1 MGNMKEI
8 LVKIRF
14 LIPTLPRAEK
24 AIAEALMEHPE
35 AITYMTLA
43 EISKESGS
51 SEASV
56 IRFCKRMGYSG
67 YSALQSAIRE
77 AMEGEN
83 VPHEEE
89 LKVSDSDNMQEIIKK
104 IYQSNVQTLT
114 DTMLLASEQCERALE
129 ALLSAKSIHFFGA
142 GDAYAVCQL
151 AYMKFKRLGIPC
163 SAEEDIMLQ
172 MITAS
177 NLTKRDV
184 AIAISYDGR
193 SKNVVDALRIAKQA
207 GATTISI
214 TKKNK
219 TPLLRYTDI
228 KLFIAV
234 NDLSFDRE
242 KVTRRVAD
250 QFIMDALYM
259 GYVMY
264 SGRNYKEQLKKTQIA
279 IDRNK
284 L

>member
-1 MGNMKEI
+1 MKNMKDI

-14 LIPTLPRAEK
+14 LIPSLPRAEK
-24 AIAEALMEHPE
+24 AIAEALAEHPE
-35 AITYMTLA
+35 AITYMTLS

-56 IRFCKRMGYSG
+56 IRFCKRMGFGG
-67 YSALQSAIRE
+67 YSALQQAIAE
-77 AMEGEN
+77 AMEGADET
-83 VPHEEE
+83 HAEE
-89 LKVSDSDNMQEIIKK
+89 LQVSHEDSMYEIIQKV
-104 IYQSNVQTLT
+104 YQSNVQTLT
-114 DTMLLASEQCERALE
+114 DTMVLVSEQCERALE
-129 ALLSAKSIHFFGA
+129 ALLAAKSIHFFGA

-151 AYMKFKRLGIPC
+151 AYMKFQRLGIPC
-163 SAEEDIMLQ
+163 SAEGDIMLQ

-177 NLTKRDV
+177 NMSQGDV

-193 SKNVVDALRIAKQA
+193 SKNVVEALRIAKQM

-250 QFIMDALYM
+250 QFIIDALYM
-259 GYVMY
+259 GYVMR

-279 IDRNK
+279 IDGNK
-284 L
+284 I

>member
-1 MGNMKEI
+1 MRKMKDI
-8 LVKIRF
+8 LVKIR
-14 LIPTLPRAEK
+14 LVVLSLPRAEK
-24 AIAEALMEHPE
+24 AIAEALVEHPE
-35 AITYMTLA
+35 AITYMTLS
-43 EISKESGS
+43 EISRESGS

-56 IRFCKRMGYSG
+56 IRFCKRMGFGG
-67 YSALQSAIRE
+67 YSALQREIKEAIE
-77 AMEGEN
+77 EEN
-83 VPHEEE
+83 VMPLED
-89 LKVSDSDNMQEIIKK
+89 LKISNEDNLYEITRKV
-104 IYQSNVQTLT
+104 YQSNVQTLT
-114 DTMLLASEQCERALE
+114 DTMVLIDEQCDRALE

-151 AYMKFKRLGIPC
+151 SYMKFKRLGIPC
-163 SAEEDIMLQ
+163 SAEGDVMLQ

-177 NLTKRDV
+177 NMSKGDV

-193 SKNVVDALRIAKQA
+193 SKNVVEALRIAKKM
-207 GATTISI
+207 GATTISV

-228 KLFIAV
+228 RLFIAV

-250 QFIMDALYM
+250 QFIMDVLYL
-259 GYVMY
+259 GYVMR

-279 IDRNK
+279 IDGNK
-284 L
+284 I

>member
-1 MGNMKEI
+1 MKDI
-8 LVKIRF
+8 LVKIRC
-14 LIPTLPRAEK
+14 LIPSLPRAEK

-35 AITYMTLA
+35 AITYMTLS

-56 IRFCKRMGYSG
+56 IRFCKRMGFGG
-67 YSALQSAIRE
+67 YSALQQAIAE
-77 AMEGEN
+77 AL
-83 VPHEEE
+83 EEE
-89 LKVSDSDNMQEIIKK
+89 GAPHLEDLKVSDGDSLYEITRKV
-104 IYQSNVQTLT
+104 YQSNVQTLT
-114 DTMLLASEQCERALE
+114 DTMVLINEQCDRALE
-129 ALLSAKSIHFFGA
+129 ALLEAKSIHFFGA

-151 AYMKFKRLGIPC
+151 SYMKFKRLGIPC
-163 SAEEDIMLQ
+163 SAEGDVMLQ

-177 NLTKRDV
+177 NLSKGDV

-193 SKNVVDALRIAKQA
+193 SKNVVEALRIAKQM

-214 TKKNK
+214 TKKHK

-234 NDLSFDRE
+234 NDLSFERE

-250 QFIMDALYM
+250 QFIMDVLYM
-259 GYVMY
+259 GYMMR
-264 SGRNYKEQLKKTQIA
+264 SGRNYKEQLKKSQVA
-279 IDRNK
+279 IDGNK
-284 L
+284 I

>member
-1 MGNMKEI
+1 MKNMKDI
-8 LVKIRF
+8 MVKIQF
-14 LIPTLPRAEK
+14 LIPSLPRAEK
-24 AIAEALMEHPE
+24 AIAVALAEHPE
-35 AITYMTLA
+35 AITYMTLS

-56 IRFCKRMGYSG
+56 IRFCKRMGFSG
-67 YSALQSAIRE
+67 YSALQQAIAE

-83 VPHEEE
+83 ESHAEE
-89 LKVSDSDNMQEIIKK
+89 LQVSHEDSMYEIIQKV
-104 IYQSNVQTLT
+104 YQSNVQTLT
-114 DTMLLASEQCERALE
+114 DTMILVSEQCERALE
-129 ALLSAKSIHFFGA
+129 ALLSARSIHFFGA

-151 AYMKFKRLGIPC
+151 AHMKISRLGIPC
-163 SAEEDIMLQ
+163 SAEGDIMLQ

-177 NLTKRDV
+177 NMTKGDV

-193 SKNVVDALRIAKQA
+193 SKNVVEALRIAKQM

-259 GYVMY
+259 GYVMR
-264 SGRNYKEQLKKTQIA
+264 SGRNYKKQLKKTQIA
-279 IDRNK
+279 IDGNK
-284 L
+284 I

>member
-1 MGNMKEI
+1 MNEI

-14 LIPTLPRAEK
+14 LLPSLPRAEK
-24 AIAEALMEHPE
+24 AIAESLVEHPE

-43 EISKESGS
+43 EIAKESGS

-67 YSALQSAIRE
+67 YTAMQKDLSRALSEENALQTEDLR
-77 AMEGEN
+77 
-83 VPHEEE
+83 
-89 LKVSDSDNMQEIIKK
+89 VSDNDSMMEIIKK
-104 IYQSNVQTLT
+104 VYRSNVQTLS
-114 DTMLLASEQCERALE
+114 DTMALVGESCNEALE
-129 ALLSAKSIHFFGA
+129 ALLKAKSIHFFGA
-142 GDAYAVCQL
+142 GDAHAVCQL
-151 AYMKFKRLGIPC
+151 SYMKFKRLGIPC
-163 SAEEDIMLQ
+163 SAEGDIMLQ

-177 NLTKRDV
+177 NMSKGDV

-193 SKNVVDALRIAKQA
+193 SKNVVEALRIAKQM

-214 TKKNK
+214 TKKTR

-234 NDLSFDRE
+234 NDLSVDRE

-279 IDRNK
+279 IDGNK
-284 L
+284 I

>member
-1 MGNMKEI
+1 MKM
-8 LVKIRF
+8 RF
-14 LIPTLPRAEK
+14 LLPTLPRAEK
-24 AIAEALMEHPE
+24 AIAGALVEHPD

-43 EISKESGS
+43 EIAKESGS

-67 YSALQSAIRE
+67 YTAMQKDMGRALEEDNLSQA
-77 AMEGEN
+77 EN
-83 VPHEEE
+83 LQVENNDDM
-89 LKVSDSDNMQEIIKK
+89 SEIIKK
-104 IYQSNVQTLT
+104 VYQSNVQTLT
-114 DTMLLASEQCERALE
+114 DTMAMAGESCERALKV
-129 ALLSAKSIHFFGA
+129 LLKAKSIHFFGA

-151 AYMKFKRLGIPC
+151 SYMKFKRLGIPC
-163 SAEEDIMLQ
+163 SAEGDVMLQ

-177 NLTKRDV
+177 NMSKGDV

-193 SKNVVDALRIAKQA
+193 SKNVVEALRIAKKM

-214 TKKNK
+214 TKKNR

-228 KLFIAV
+228 KIFIAV

-250 QFIMDALYM
+250 QFIMDTLYM
-259 GYVMY
+259 GYVMR

-279 IDRNK
+279 INGNK
-284 L
+284 I

>member
-1 MGNMKEI
+1 MKEI

-89 LKVSDSDNMQEIIKK
+89 LRVSDSDNMQEIIKK

-114 DTMLLASEQCERALE
+114 DTMVLASEQCERALE

>member
-1 MGNMKEI
+1 M
-8 LVKIRF
+8 
-14 LIPTLPRAEK
+14 
-24 AIAEALMEHPE
+24 
-35 AITYMTLA
+35 Y
-43 EISKESGS
+43 
-51 SEASV
+51 
-56 IRFCKRMGYSG
+56 
-67 YSALQSAIRE
+67 
-77 AMEGEN
+77 
-83 VPHEEE
+83 
-89 LKVSDSDNMQEIIKK
+89 EIIQKV
-104 IYQSNVQTLT
+104 YQSNVQTLT
-114 DTMLLASEQCERALE
+114 DTMVLVSEQCERALE
-129 ALLSAKSIHFFGA
+129 ALLAAKSIHFFGA

-163 SAEEDIMLQ
+163 SAEGDIMLQ

-177 NLTKRDV
+177 NMSQGDV

-193 SKNVVDALRIAKQA
+193 SKNVVEALRIAKQM

-250 QFIMDALYM
+250 QFIIDALYM
-259 GYVMY
+259 GYVMR

-279 IDRNK
+279 IDGNK
-284 L
+284 I

>member
-1 MGNMKEI
+1 MKNMKDI

-14 LIPTLPRAEK
+14 LIPSLPRAEK
-24 AIAEALMEHPE
+24 AIAEALAEHPE
-35 AITYMTLA
+35 AITYMTLS

-56 IRFCKRMGYSG
+56 IRFCKRMGFGG
-67 YSALQSAIRE
+67 YSALQQAIAE
-77 AMEGEN
+77 AMEGADET
-83 VPHEEE
+83 HAEE
-89 LKVSDSDNMQEIIKK
+89 LQVSHEDSMYEIIQKV
-104 IYQSNVQTLT
+104 YQSNVQTLT
-114 DTMLLASEQCERALE
+114 DTMVLVSEQCERALE
-129 ALLSAKSIHFFGA
+129 ALLAAKSIHFFGA

-151 AYMKFKRLGIPC
+151 AYMKFKRLGI
-163 SAEEDIMLQ
+163 MLQ

-177 NLTKRDV
+177 NMSQGDV

-193 SKNVVDALRIAKQA
+193 SKNVVEALRIAKQM

-250 QFIMDALYM
+250 QFIIDALYM
-259 GYVMY
+259 GYVMR

-279 IDRNK
+279 IDGNK
-284 L
+284 I

>member
-1 MGNMKEI
+1 MKNMKDI

-14 LIPTLPRAEK
+14 LIPSLPRAEK
-24 AIAEALMEHPE
+24 AIAEALAEHPE
-35 AITYMTLA
+35 AITYMTLS

-56 IRFCKRMGYSG
+56 IRFCKRMGFG
-67 YSALQSAIRE
+67 GDSALQQAIAE
-77 AMEGEN
+77 AMEGADET
-83 VPHEEE
+83 HAEE
-89 LKVSDSDNMQEIIKK
+89 LQVSHEDSMYEIIQKV
-104 IYQSNVQTLT
+104 YQSNVQTLT
-114 DTMLLASEQCERALE
+114 DTMVLVSEQCERALE
-129 ALLSAKSIHFFGA
+129 ALLAAKSIHFFGA

-163 SAEEDIMLQ
+163 SAEGDIMLQ

-177 NLTKRDV
+177 NMSQGDV

-193 SKNVVDALRIAKQA
+193 SKNVVEALRIAKQM

-250 QFIMDALYM
+250 QFIIDALYM
-259 GYVMY
+259 GYVMR

-279 IDRNK
+279 IDGNK
-284 L
+284 I

>member
-1 MGNMKEI
+1 MKNMKDI

-14 LIPTLPRAEK
+14 LIPSLPRAEK
-24 AIAEALMEHPE
+24 AIAEALAEHPE
-35 AITYMTLA
+35 AITYMTLS

-56 IRFCKRMGYSG
+56 IRFCKRMGFGG
-67 YSALQSAIRE
+67 YSALQQAIAE
-77 AMEGEN
+77 AMEGADET
-83 VPHEEE
+83 HAEE
-89 LKVSDSDNMQEIIKK
+89 LQVSHEDSMYEIIQKV
-104 IYQSNVQTLT
+104 YQSNVQTLT
-114 DTMLLASEQCERALE
+114 DTMVLVSEQCERALE
-129 ALLSAKSIHFFGA
+129 ALLAAKSIHFFGA

-163 SAEEDIMLQ
+163 SAEGDIMLQ

-177 NLTKRDV
+177 NMSQGDV

-193 SKNVVDALRIAKQA
+193 SKNVVEALRIAKQM

-250 QFIMDALYM
+250 QFIIDALYM
-259 GYVMY
+259 GYVMR
-264 SGRNYKEQLKKTQIA
+264 SGRNYKEQLEKTQIA
-279 IDRNK
+279 IDGNK
-284 L
+284 I

>member
-1 MGNMKEI
+1 MNEI

-14 LIPTLPRAEK
+14 LLPSLPRAEK
-24 AIAEALMEHPE
+24 AIAEALVEHPE
-35 AITYMTLA
+35 AVTYMTLA
-43 EISKESGS
+43 EIAKESGS

-67 YSALQSAIRE
+67 YTAIQKDLSRALSEENALQTE
-77 AMEGEN
+77 D
-83 VPHEEE
+83 
-89 LKVSDSDNMQEIIKK
+89 LQVSDNDSMMEIIKK
-104 IYQSNVQTLT
+104 VYRSNVQTLS
-114 DTMLLASEQCERALE
+114 DTMALVGESCNEALE
-129 ALLSAKSIHFFGA
+129 ALLKAKSIHFFGA
-142 GDAYAVCQL
+142 GDAHAVCRL

-163 SAEEDIMLQ
+163 SSEGDIMLQ

-177 NLTKRDV
+177 NMSKGDV

-193 SKNVVDALRIAKQA
+193 SKNVVEALRIAKQM

-214 TKKNK
+214 TKKTH

-234 NDLSFDRE
+234 NDLSVDRE

-259 GYVMY
+259 GYVMH

-279 IDRNK
+279 IDGNK
-284 L
+284 I

>member
-1 MGNMKEI
+1 MKNMKDI
-8 LVKIRF
+8 MVKIQF
-14 LIPTLPRAEK
+14 LIPSLPRAEK
-24 AIAEALMEHPE
+24 AIAVALAEHPE
-35 AITYMTLA
+35 AITYMTLS

-56 IRFCKRMGYSG
+56 IRFCKRMGFSG
-67 YSALQSAIRE
+67 YSTLQQAIAE

-83 VPHEEE
+83 ESHAEE
-89 LKVSDSDNMQEIIKK
+89 LQVSHEDSMYEIIQKV
-104 IYQSNVQTLT
+104 YQSNVQTLT
-114 DTMLLASEQCERALE
+114 DTMILVSEQCERALE
-129 ALLSAKSIHFFGA
+129 ALLSARSIHFFGA

-163 SAEEDIMLQ
+163 SAEGDIMLQ

-177 NLTKRDV
+177 NMTKGDV

-193 SKNVVDALRIAKQA
+193 SKNVVEALRIAKQM

-259 GYVMY
+259 GYVMR
-264 SGRNYKEQLKKTQIA
+264 SGRNYKKQLKKTQIA
-279 IDRNK
+279 IDGNK
-284 L
+284 I

>member
-1 MGNMKEI
+1 MKNMKDI

-14 LIPTLPRAEK
+14 LIPSLPRAEK
-24 AIAEALMEHPE
+24 AIAEALAEHPE
-35 AITYMTLA
+35 AVTYMTLA

-56 IRFCKRMGYSG
+56 IRFCKRMGFGG
-67 YSALQSAIRE
+67 YSALQQAIAE
-77 AMEGEN
+77 AVEGEN
-83 VPHEEE
+83 ETNAEE
-89 LKVSDSDNMQEIIKK
+89 LQVFGGDSMYEIIQKV
-104 IYQSNVQTLT
+104 YQSNVQTLT
-114 DTMLLASEQCERALE
+114 DTMVLVSEQCERALK
-129 ALLSAKSIHFFGA
+129 ALLSARSIHFFGA

-163 SAEEDIMLQ
+163 SAEGDIMLQ

-177 NLTKRDV
+177 NMSQGDV

-193 SKNVVDALRIAKQA
+193 SKNVVEALRIAKQM

-259 GYVMY
+259 GYVMH

-279 IDRNK
+279 IDGNK
-284 L
+284 I

>member
-1 MGNMKEI
+1 MNEI

-14 LIPTLPRAEK
+14 LLPSLPRAEK
-24 AIAEALMEHPE
+24 AIAEALVEHPE

-43 EISKESGS
+43 EIAKESGS

-67 YSALQSAIRE
+67 YTAMQTDIARALTEETASQSEDLRVYE
-77 AMEGEN
+77 T
-83 VPHEEE
+83 
-89 LKVSDSDNMQEIIKK
+89 DSMSEIIKK
-104 IYQSNVQTLT
+104 VYQSNVQTLT
-114 DTMLLASEQCERALE
+114 DTMVLVGENCNQALE
-129 ALLSAKSIHFFGA
+129 ALLKAKSIHFFGA

-163 SAEEDIMLQ
+163 SAEGDVMLQ
-172 MITAS
+172 MITACNMS
-177 NLTKRDV
+177 KGDV

-193 SKNVVDALRIAKQA
+193 SKNVVEALKIAKKM

-214 TKKNK
+214 TKKTR
-219 TPLLRYTDI
+219 TPLLQYTDI

-250 QFIMDALYM
+250 QFIMDVLYM

-279 IDRNK
+279 IDGNK
-284 L
+284 I

>member
-1 MGNMKEI
+1 MKNMKDI

-14 LIPTLPRAEK
+14 LIPSLPRAEK
-24 AIAEALMEHPE
+24 AIAEALAEHPE
-35 AITYMTLA
+35 AITYMTLS

-56 IRFCKRMGYSG
+56 IRFCKRMGFGG
-67 YSALQSAIRE
+67 YSALQQAIAE
-77 AMEGEN
+77 AMEGADET
-83 VPHEEE
+83 HAEE
-89 LKVSDSDNMQEIIKK
+89 LQVSHEDSMYEIIQKV
-104 IYQSNVQTLT
+104 YQSNVQTLT
-114 DTMLLASEQCERALE
+114 DTMVLVSEQCERALE
-129 ALLSAKSIHFFGA
+129 ALLAAKSIHFFGA

-163 SAEEDIMLQ
+163 SAEGDIMLQ

-177 NLTKRDV
+177 NMSQGDV

-193 SKNVVDALRIAKQA
+193 SKNVVEALRIAKQM

-250 QFIMDALYM
+250 QFIIDALYM
-259 GYVMY
+259 GYVMR

-279 IDRNK
+279 IDGNK
-284 L
+284 I

>member
-1 MGNMKEI
+1 MRNMKDI

-14 LIPTLPRAEK
+14 LIPSLPRAEK
-24 AIAEALMEHPE
+24 AIAEALAEHPE
-35 AITYMTLA
+35 AVTYMTLA

-56 IRFCKRMGYSG
+56 IRFCKRMGFGG
-67 YSALQSAIRE
+67 YSALQQAIAE
-77 AMEGEN
+77 AVEGESET
-83 VPHEEE
+83 HAED
-89 LKVSDSDNMQEIIKK
+89 LQVSGEDSMYEIIQKV
-104 IYQSNVQTLT
+104 YQSNVQTLT
-114 DTMLLASEQCERALE
+114 DTMVLVSEQCERALE

-163 SAEEDIMLQ
+163 SAEGDIMLQ

-177 NLTKRDV
+177 NMSRGDV

-193 SKNVVDALRIAKQA
+193 SKNVVEALRIAKQM

-259 GYVMY
+259 GYVMR

-279 IDRNK
+279 IDGNK
-284 L
+284 I

>member
-1 MGNMKEI
+1 MNEV
-8 LVKIRF
+8 LVRIRF
-14 LIPTLPRAEK
+14 LLPSLPRAEK
-24 AIAEALMEHPE
+24 AIAEALVEHPE

-43 EISKESGS
+43 EIAKESGS

-67 YSALQSAIRE
+67 YTAMQTDIARALAEGTASQSEDLR
-77 AMEGEN
+77 
-83 VPHEEE
+83 VYDT
-89 LKVSDSDNMQEIIKK
+89 DSMSEIIKK
-104 IYQSNVQTLT
+104 VYQSNVQTLT
-114 DTMLLASEQCERALE
+114 DTMALVGENCNQALE
-129 ALLSAKSIHFFGA
+129 ALLKARSIHFFGA

-163 SAEEDIMLQ
+163 SAEGDVMLQ

-177 NLTKRDV
+177 NMSKGDV

-193 SKNVVDALRIAKQA
+193 SKNVVQALKIAKKM

-214 TKKNK
+214 TKKTR
-219 TPLLRYTDI
+219 TPLLQYTDI

-250 QFIMDALYM
+250 QFIIDVLYM

-279 IDRNK
+279 IDGNK
-284 L
+284 I

>member
-1 MGNMKEI
+1 MNEI
-8 LVKIRF
+8 LMKMRF
-14 LIPTLPRAEK
+14 LLPTLPRAEK
-24 AIAEALMEHPE
+24 AIAGALVEHPD

-43 EISKESGS
+43 EIAKESGS

-67 YSALQSAIRE
+67 YTAMQKDMGRALEEDNLSQA
-77 AMEGEN
+77 EN
-83 VPHEEE
+83 LQVENNDDM
-89 LKVSDSDNMQEIIKK
+89 SEIIKK
-104 IYQSNVQTLT
+104 VYQSNVQTLT
-114 DTMLLASEQCERALE
+114 DTMAMAGESCERALKV
-129 ALLSAKSIHFFGA
+129 LLKAKSIHFFGA

-151 AYMKFKRLGIPC
+151 SYMKFKRLGIPC
-163 SAEEDIMLQ
+163 SAEGDVMLQ

-177 NLTKRDV
+177 NMSKGDV

-193 SKNVVDALRIAKQA
+193 SKNVVEALRIAKKM

-214 TKKNK
+214 TKKNR

-228 KLFIAV
+228 KIFIAV

-250 QFIMDALYM
+250 QFIMDTLYM
-259 GYVMY
+259 GYVMR

-279 IDRNK
+279 INGNK
-284 L
+284 I

>member
-1 MGNMKEI
+1 VLEKGKMNEI

-14 LIPTLPRAEK
+14 LLPTLPRAEK
-24 AIAEALMEHPE
+24 AIAGALAEHPE
-35 AITYMTLA
+35 AVTYMTLA
-43 EISKESGS
+43 EIAKESGS

-67 YSALQSAIRE
+67 YSALQRD
-77 AMEGEN
+77 MELALAEDS
-83 VPHEEE
+83 VSQTEE
-89 LKVSDSDNMQEIIKK
+89 LRVYDSDNMSEI
-104 IYQSNVQTLT
+104 
-114 DTMLLASEQCERALE
+114 DTMALAGEQCERALE
-129 ALLSAKSIHFFGA
+129 ALLKAKSIHFFGA

-163 SAEEDIMLQ
+163 SAEGDVMLQ

-177 NLTKRDV
+177 NMSKGDV

-193 SKNVVDALRIAKQA
+193 SKNVVEALRIAKQM
-207 GATTISI
+207 GGTTISI
-214 TKKNK
+214 TKKNR

-228 KLFIAV
+228 KIFIAV

-250 QFIMDALYM
+250 QFIMDILYM
-259 GYVMY
+259 GYMMY
-264 SGRNYKEQLKKTQIA
+264 SGKNYKEQLKKTQIA
-279 IDRNK
+279 IDGNK
-284 L
+284 I